1 MINDPGKHSV
11 KVGTWPVSL
20 RAGEY
25 RLPGRLTRP
34 ARAGSCLMKALAE
47 QIVDLDGVEIYGRVV
62 GVRGL
67 MVEVAGPIHAMSVG
81 ARLVDRDRHRAGD
94 PLRGGRLFRRPCAGH
109 AVCRARRR
117 AARLPGGGGDRR
129 RRGAAVRALA
139 RPRRQRHGRADRRPG
154 AAAAGPGALSVPQF
168 AAAGACPHAGR
179 RAARSR
185 RARAQYL
192 PHRLPRPAHGHLL
205 RLGRRQVG
213 AAVDA
218 GAQRRRP
225 TFR

>member
-1 MINDPGKHSV
+1 
-11 KVGTWPVSL
+11 
-20 RAGEY
+20 
-25 RLPGRLTRP
+25 
-34 ARAGSCLMKALAE
+34 MKALAE

-81 ARLVDRDRHRAGD
+81 ARLTDRDRRRPVD
-94 PLRGGRLFRRPCAGH
+94 PLRGGRLLRRPRARH

-117 AARLPGGGGDRR
+117 AARLPGGGLQRGRR
-129 RRGAAVRALA
+129 DPAVRALA

-154 AAAAGPGALSVPQF
+154 AAAAGPGALSVSHL
-168 AAAGACPHAGR
+168 AAAGARPHAGR

-185 RARAQYL
+185 RARAQHL

-205 RLGRRQVG
+205 RLRRRQIG

-218 GAQRRRP
+218 GAQRVGRHLGDRSGRRTRPRGAGVPAGRPRARRALRARWWWSRPP
-225 TFR
+225 TSRR